1 MPEIYGAWA
10 DRRANIVTLGTLTSA
25 AATNAV
31 EVSGN
36 DFTFVHQVTGNNV
49 SIVDEGSL
57 DGTVW
62 FALDT
67 EKTYGQT
74 GVDAHFYAGRI
85 VRYVRTRATAV
96 GVGES
101 VTITMACD

>member
-10 DRRANIVTLGTLTSA
+10 DRRSNIVTLGTLSA
-25 AATNAV
+25 VGATAAV
-31 EVSGN
+31 EVSGSN
-36 DFTFVHQVTGNNV
+36 FTFVHAVTGTNV
-49 SIVDEGSL
+49 SVVDEGSMN
-57 DGTVW
+57 GTTW

-85 VRYVRTRATAV
+85 VRYVRTNATAM

-101 VTITMACD
+101 ITITMACD